1 MENTHRISY
10 FQNKTWNEEIS
21 RTESLFCAELFFILK
36 KPEKLFKFIE
46 RFKLNQG
53 NYYVG
58 YEVSFYRDIL
68 KIKEFADKIK
78 EEYSLHRTFDL
89 ALFSENDIYII
100 EAKAHDG
107 FNNKQLG
114 SFKEDKKLV
123 LEILRKV
130 NSKIKVDVHLL
141 ALISSNYDPKP
152 ETRNKFEK
160 IITWKEVYELY
171 GIEIFNRADKIHNK

>member
-1 MENTHRISY
+1 MTNTHRISY

-21 RTESLFCAELFFILK
+21 RTETLFCTELFSLLK
-36 KPEKLFKFIE
+36 EKDNLSKFIKT
-46 RFKLNQG
+46 FKLKHG
-53 NYYVG
+53 DYDVG
-58 YEVSFYRDIL
+58 YEAFFYRDL
-68 KIKEFADKIK
+68 SKEYNIKWEKF
-78 EEYSLHRTFDL
+78 LHRAFDL